1 MSVLALA
8 LGMLLQAPASTPRV
22 APDSGAPPAAP
33 PAVLNDL
40 ARLRTAKGRPSP
52 EGQALP
58 AAQPA
63 EYLVD
68 LTARSSVTYLL
79 PAGPRTVRRL
89 EVVPTPGT
97 ADAWQAARLRLN
109 WESDDPGAS
118 QAGLDLPLGLAF
130 GRSAVG
136 ALTESSPVG
145 SNGPAWVNR
154 LPMPYRTRA
163 TLRIDT
169 DRPLMGRIRLST
181 TQSVPAD
188 AGYLRATS
196 WRSGAPTG
204 VEPIREP
211 GRGHVVGLVLVSEH
225 GVVNTERNGEE
236 AWYSS
241 PQTLGRLV
249 LDDRVVGPLAAA
261 VGLPGPAREV
271 GNPQSPGVKPF
282 GASRW
287 LVDEPLTYDHSV
299 AVVCT
304 AGVATDAEKMAHAAR
319 AAVFWYSDR
328 PAAGAALPRD
338 GR

>member
-1 MSVLALA
+1 
-8 LGMLLQAPASTPRV
+8 
-22 APDSGAPPAAP
+22 
-33 PAVLNDL
+33 
-40 ARLRTAKGRPSP
+40 
-52 EGQALP
+52 
-58 AAQPA
+58 
-63 EYLVD
+63 
-68 LTARSSVTYLL
+68 
-79 PAGPRTVRRL
+79 
-89 EVVPTPGT
+89 
-97 ADAWQAARLRLN
+97 
-109 WESDDPGAS
+109 
-118 QAGLDLPLGLAF
+118 
-130 GRSAVG
+130 
-136 ALTESSPVG
+136 
-145 SNGPAWVNR
+145 
-154 LPMPYRTRA
+154 
-163 TLRIDT
+163 
-169 DRPLMGRIRLST
+169 MGRIRLST

-241 PQTLGRLV
+241 PQALGRLV

-261 VGLPGPAREV
+261 VGLPGPAREA